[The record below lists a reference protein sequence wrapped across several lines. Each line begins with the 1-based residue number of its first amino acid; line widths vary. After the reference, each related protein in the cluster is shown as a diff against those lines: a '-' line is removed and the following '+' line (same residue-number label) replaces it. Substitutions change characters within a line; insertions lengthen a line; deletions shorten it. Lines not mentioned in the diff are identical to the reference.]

1 MTNDSDKDIK
11 IETDEDVGLDDKIK
25 AGAKALGKKIEDP
38 DRDTGTEYEKEKLKE
53 RVVDWLIRMI
63 KTPIAITAI
72 FLATTFVLS
81 IVTNSAF
88 AQAESMN
95 QSMNNASANSTT
107 TQTTTNTDEKLNQT
121 GEAIQGNAS
130 KIGSKITEGAKDI
143 VGNIGKGLENLG
155 K

>member
-1 MTNDSDKDIK
+1 MNEDKDIK

-38 DRDTGTEYEKEKLKE
+38 DRDTGAEYEAEKAKE
-53 RVVDWLIRMI
+53 RVVDWLMRRIN
-63 KTPIAITAI
+63 TSIAITAI

-81 IVTNSAF
+81 SVTNSAF
-88 AQAESMN
+88 AQAASMN
-95 QSMNNASANSTT
+95 QTMNDANANST
-107 TQTTTNTDEKLNQT
+107 TQTTTNADEKLNQT

-130 KIGSKITEGAKDI
+130 EIGSKITEGAKDVI
-143 VGNIGKGLENLG
+143 GSLGKGLENLG

>member
-1 MTNDSDKDIK
+1 
-11 IETDEDVGLDDKIK
+11 
-25 AGAKALGKKIEDP
+25 
-38 DRDTGTEYEKEKLKE
+38 
-53 RVVDWLIRMI
+53 MI

-88 AQAESMN
+88 AQADSMN
-95 QSMNNASANSTT
+95 QSMNNASANST

-143 VGNIGKGLENLG
+143 VGSIGKGLENLG